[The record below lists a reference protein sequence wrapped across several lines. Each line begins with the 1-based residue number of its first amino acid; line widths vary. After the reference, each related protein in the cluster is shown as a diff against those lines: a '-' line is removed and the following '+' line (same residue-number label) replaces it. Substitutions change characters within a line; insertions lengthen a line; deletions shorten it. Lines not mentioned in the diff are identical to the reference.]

1 MPSADMSSM
10 RYGAQKSIAGANS
23 MFSLA
28 ALIAV
33 PIWFVLLYT
42 SVRLASYAY
51 FQSKHQFFK
60 LRIQEGLEQW

>member
-1 MPSADMSSM
+1 
-10 RYGAQKSIAGANS
+10 

-28 ALIAV
+28 VLIAV

-42 SVRLASYAY
+42 SVRLASHAY
-51 FQSKHQFFK
+51 FRSKHQFFK